1 MTTDAVE
8 EARAPS
14 LGASLLARYLALSPP
29 YRLVVRWTLIVA
41 CVGVAF
47 LDSIVN
53 VAHTAYV
60 GGAGGYV
67 WVVPMA
73 AILAAVGVA
82 RRKRTELPIHDRQ
95 TDIIVGS
102 MGLVL
107 VLLISGVLLPRFSLY
122 FHLLRLDLFAMW
134 LFVLS
139 ASVLLFGLRPVL
151 RFRYVWAL
159 LFMVFSLPYHL
170 SVIAFGG
177 GKFAAGASTMVIAGV
192 ATGIAVGT
200 SIRRGVTG
208 SLYAWA
214 VGFVVLVFIS
224 AAFTDAP
231 MLVYQEVP
239 VLVSITLVGI
249 FMYFQARRGMPKK
262 LFERKVEP
270 LAAQQVWSGVPPVV
284 GVALILAFIPLPA
297 GASDTQLTGAAPGVL
312 VSGRPLAVPP
322 GWTETDETRYTGMSR
337 FFAENSVLLRQRITA
352 DTGEPRFD
360 KLSRPRTVVV
370 DNIVS
375 PRPFTFDVYPGRV
388 IYNMTGARLSET
400 RPIDLGYGVVGQL
413 LSVVDD
419 NLRVTWNSLRFT
431 WGDSRLAQRVSM
443 FAVDNHD
450 PGAPFPEPTTNMAL
464 TLRTMFTLLLRG
476 NAVLDEKTPSFK
488 DAQLLTEFGRA
499 LVAAQFTAGEP
510 AR

>member
-1 MTTDAVE
+1 MTTDAPE
-8 EARAPS
+8 QAPAAS
-14 LGASLLARYLALSPP
+14 FGASLLARYLALSPQ
-29 YRLVVRWTLIVA
+29 YRLVVRWALIVA

-47 LDSIVN
+47 WDSIVN
-53 VAHTAYV
+53 VAYTAYV

-73 AILAAVGVA
+73 AILASIGIA
-82 RRKRTELPIHDRQ
+82 RRERTELPIHDRQ

-107 VLLISGVLLPRFSLY
+107 TLLITGVLLPRFDLY
-122 FHLLRLDLFAMW
+122 FHLLRLDLLAMW
-134 LFVLS
+134 VFVLS
-139 ASVLLFGLRPVL
+139 ASIVLFGLRPVL

-177 GKFAAGASTMVIAGV
+177 GKFAAGASAMIIAAV

-200 SIRRGVTG
+200 SLRRGVVG

-214 VGFVVLVFIS
+214 VGFAVLIFIS
-224 AAFTDAP
+224 VVFKDAP

-239 VLVSITLVGI
+239 VLVAIALVGI
-249 FMYFQARRGMPKK
+249 VMFFQARRGQPKK

-270 LAAQQVWSGVPPVV
+270 LAAQQVWSGVPLVV
-284 GVALILAFIPLPA
+284 GVTLLVAFIPLPV
-297 GASDTQLTGAAPGVL
+297 GATATQLTRSAPGPL
-312 VSGRPLAVPP
+312 VSDRPLVVPP
-322 GWTETDETRYTGMSR
+322 GWTQTGETRYEGMAR
-337 FFAENSVLLRQRITA
+337 FYAENAVLLRQRMTA
-352 DTGEPRFD
+352 EAADPRFD
-360 KLSRPRTVVV
+360 KLGRPRTVVV
-370 DNIVS
+370 DNMVS

-388 IYNMTGARLSET
+388 IYNMTGARLSEV
-400 RPIDLGYGVVGQL
+400 RPVDLGYGVTGQL

-419 NLRVTWNSLRFT
+419 DLLVTWNSLRFT
-431 WGDSRLAQRVSM
+431 WGDNRIAQRVTV

-450 PGAPFPEPTTNMAL
+450 ADAPFPEPTTEMAL

-476 NAVLDEKTPSFK
+476 NAVLDQKIPSFK
-488 DAQLLTEFGRA
+488 DAELLTEFGRA
-499 LVAAQFTAGEP
+499 LVAAQFAGAE
-510 AR
+510 AG

>member
-1 MTTDAVE
+1 MTADAP
-8 EARAPS
+8 EAPASS
-14 LGASLLARYLALSPP
+14 LGASLLARYLALSPQ
-29 YRLVVRWTLIVA
+29 YRLIVRWALIVA

-47 LDSIVN
+47 RDSIVN

-73 AILAAVGVA
+73 AILASIGVA
-82 RRKRTELPIHDRQ
+82 RRERTELPIHDRQ

-107 VLLISGVLLPRFSLY
+107 TLLITGVLLPRFDLY
-122 FHLLRLDLFAMW
+122 FHLLRLDLLAMW

-139 ASVLLFGLRPVL
+139 ATIVLFGLRPVL

-170 SVIAFGG
+170 AVIAFGG
-177 GKFAAGASTMVIAGV
+177 GKFAAGASTIIIAAI
-192 ATGIAVGT
+192 ATGIAVHT
-200 SIRRGVTG
+200 SVRRAVIG

-214 VGFVVLVFIS
+214 VGFAVLLLIS
-224 AAFTDAP
+224 VAFKDAP

-239 VLVSITLVGI
+239 VLVAITVVGI
-249 FMYFQARRGMPKK
+249 FMFFRARHGKPKK
-262 LFERKVEP
+262 IFERKVEP
-270 LAAQQVWSGVPPVV
+270 LAAHQVWSGVPLVV
-284 GVALILAFIPLPA
+284 GVALMLAFIPLPA
-297 GASDTQLTGAAPGVL
+297 GATATQLTRSAPSAL
-312 VSGRPLAVPP
+312 VSGRPLTVPS
-322 GWTETDETRYTGMSR
+322 GWSQTDETRHRGMGR
-337 FFAENSVLLRQRITA
+337 FYAENAVLLRQRMVADTA
-352 DTGEPRFD
+352 DPRFD
-360 KLSRPRTVVV
+360 KLARPRTVVV

-400 RPIDLGYGVVGQL
+400 RPVDLGYGVTGQL

-419 NLRVTWNSLRFT
+419 NLLVTWNSLRFT
-431 WGDSRLAQRVSM
+431 WGDNRMAQRVTV

-450 PGAPFPEPTTNMAL
+450 ADAPFPEPTTEMVS

-476 NAVLDEKTPSFK
+476 NAVLDQTIPSFK
-488 DAQLLTEFGRA
+488 DAGLLTEFGRA
-499 LVAAQFTAGEP
+499 LVAAQFAGVEA